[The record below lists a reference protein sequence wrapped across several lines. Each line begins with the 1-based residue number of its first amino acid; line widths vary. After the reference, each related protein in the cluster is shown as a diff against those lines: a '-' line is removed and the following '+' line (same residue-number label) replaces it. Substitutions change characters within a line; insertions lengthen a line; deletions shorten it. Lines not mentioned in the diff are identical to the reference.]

1 MDKASPPQDE
11 SPGESNAPSILN
23 LVKQVQYQAYVELEA
38 VFQPLGITA
47 VQFRIL
53 TTITSRPGLCSAD
66 LARIYGVKPQS
77 MIRQIAL
84 LEGRELIAR
93 KVSSANKRL
102 LELEL
107 TAQGLTCLTQCQ
119 KVAQALERKF
129 LEPLSSA
136 EQDQL
141 RSTLLTLQEGMN
153 TDAEEFSEEYHR
165 AGVQRV

>member
-1 MDKASPPQDE
+1 
-11 SPGESNAPSILN
+11 
-23 LVKQVQYQAYVELEA
+23 
-38 VFQPLGITA
+38 
-47 VQFRIL
+47 
-53 TTITSRPGLCSAD
+53 
-66 LARIYGVKPQS
+66 

-107 TAQGLTCLTQCQ
+107 TAQGLACLTQCQ

-153 TDAEEFSEEYHR
+153 ADVEEFSEEYHR